1 MSDATDSLPS
11 CVIEVHT
18 SLSESLGSHL
28 KNYKLRSAIT
38 IEKTHLHT
46 YIKLQPSLFG
56 DIAVGDIYKA
66 ISSPMLINEGDIIS
80 DVEDPRLLVTPRNES
95 TRLLVKGFPPDYP
108 SFNQKELQNKHDI
121 YRLIHG
127 LAEGGEVLGHIPLEV
142 NLDLLNYIN
151 FQKGCYIGQEL
162 VARTKFKVS
171 CGHGMFV

>member
-1 MSDATDSLPS
+1 
-11 CVIEVHT
+11 
-18 SLSESLGSHL
+18 
-28 KNYKLRSAIT
+28 
-38 IEKTHLHT
+38 
-46 YIKLQPSLFG
+46 
-56 DIAVGDIYKA
+56 
-66 ISSPMLINEGDIIS
+66 MLINEGDIMS

-95 TRLLVKGFPPDYP
+95 TRLLVKGFPPYYT

-142 NLDLLNYIN
+142 NLDLLNNIN

-171 CGHGMFV
+171 CGHGMCLVVCLDVRVCITKRIIARSPNKSFCVKVVVFN